1 MYLYDDL
8 VVMPFWKKN
17 NTEISKH
24 KAFEHTGGLLHRKL
38 LLPIALLAVFYTVVN
53 ILLGLD
59 FQAYLAISVVPAAM
73 AAYWLDN
80 VGFRLFS
87 QVWIFLVVILVI
99 FFIGIV
105 APKDTY
111 IYLFYFPIA
120 LGAMIIFQG
129 RKKWI
134 AYIISLLCFV
144 IIMSLLLAEKN
155 DWLLRRAAM
164 GNIEIERMTNAI
176 GVFIF
181 VLLEVRYLMRMNEL
195 QQSDLMDKQVKL
207 DQSVERLKSSLYV
220 RERMMSI
227 LAHDVRAPLASIHSF
242 LELLENEALD
252 KEDNKQMIHMLR
264 AQAGNTSRLVDDV
277 VRWAGSQLDTLSY
290 NPAEM
295 SIDELK
301 GILMSVCRVFE
312 MPYEKKELVYIVE
325 GDDQVKFKADRNML
339 EAILRNLISN
349 AIKFTGENRH
359 IEVNIAAKE
368 KAVYFAVV
376 DNGVG
381 ISPENLNKLRN
392 GISFTTT
399 TDSRLKGI
407 GLGNQ
412 IVMDFLHKHHAEL
425 SVASTEGHGS
435 VFSFEL
441 PTV

>member
-1 MYLYDDL
+1 ML
-8 VVMPFWKKN
+8 FWKKN
-17 NTEISKH
+17 KTVSKAH
-24 KAFEHTGGLLHRKL
+24 DVFELKGRKLHRKL
-38 LLPIALLAVFYTVVN
+38 LLPIGIMAFAYTLVNLWLNLYTHACFTVSVIPAVL
-53 ILLGLD
+53 I
-59 FQAYLAISVVPAAM
+59 AW
-73 AAYWLDN
+73 WLDN
-80 VGFRLFS
+80 HGFRFIS
-87 QVWIFLVVILVI
+87 QIWIFLDIVLTI
-99 FFIGIV
+99 FLIATFS
-105 APKDTY
+105 ANDTY
-111 IYLFYFPIA
+111 LYLFYFPIA
-120 LGAMIIFQG
+120 LGSMIVFQG
-129 RKKWI
+129 RKKLMGYLFSILSLFAILVLLVVDRQIWQRSELEI
-134 AYIISLLCFV
+134 A
-144 IIMSLLLAEKN
+144 N
-155 DWLLRRAAM
+155 T
-164 GNIEIERMTNAI
+164 EIERMVNVI
-176 GVFIF
+176 GVFVFI
-181 VLLEVRYLMRMNEL
+181 LLEVRYLMRINEHV
-195 QQSDLMDKQVKL
+195 QSDLMDKQVKL
-207 DQSVERLKSSLYV
+207 DQSIERLKSSIYV

-242 LELLENEALD
+242 LELLENDALN

-290 NPAEM
+290 NPAVM

-359 IEVNIAAKE
+359 IEVNVAARE

-412 IVMDFLHKHHAEL
+412 IVMDFLHKHHADL
-425 SVASTEGHGS
+425 SVASTEGQGS